1 MIQIDLCSPE
11 GNVFFLIGTAR
22 RFAKDLGLNPLKVEE
37 EMKSGD
43 YDNAIAV
50 FESYFGDYVQFV
62 NKPGE
67 E

>member
-1 MIQIDLCSPE
+1 MIQIDLSGPE

-22 RFAKDLGLNPLKVEE
+22 RFAKDLGINPLKVEE

-43 YDNAIAV
+43 YDNALAV
-50 FESYFGDYVQFV
+50 FESYFGDYVKFV